1 MRFFG
6 SVNRK
11 QNFGGSRLRENHEA
25 GVREREK
32 ESS

>member
-6 SVNRK
+6 SVNK